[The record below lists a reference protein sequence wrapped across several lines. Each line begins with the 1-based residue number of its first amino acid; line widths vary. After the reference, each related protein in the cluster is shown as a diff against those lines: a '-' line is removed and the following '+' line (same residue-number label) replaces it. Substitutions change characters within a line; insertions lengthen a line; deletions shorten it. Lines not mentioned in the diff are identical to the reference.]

1 MLIGRF
7 GKTSGRPYLEG
18 RLGFPRLGKAGSI
31 SFLVDTGAD
40 CTVLMPA
47 DAIKIGIDYSTLRN
61 LTDSV
66 GVGGLSKDYSEDAVA
81 AFGDDKNVHL
91 YAINIR
97 ISIVNPDIISLP
109 SLLGRDII
117 QHWEAIFDF
126 SYNRLQMNVRYA
138 DSTMSINNPSS
149 GSPTLPSAPA

>member
-18 RLGFPRLGKAGSI
+18 RLGFPGLGKSGSV

-47 DAIKIGIDYSTLRN
+47 DAVKIGIDYSSLRN
-61 LTDSV
+61 PTVSV
-66 GVGGLSKDYSEDAVA
+66 GLGGLSNGYNENAFA
-81 AFGDDKNVHL
+81 AFSDEQNVYF
-91 YAINIR
+91 YAVRVHIAIAD
-97 ISIVNPDIISLP
+97 PDIMSLP

-126 SYNRLQMNVRYA
+126 SYDRLQMNVRYA
-138 DSTMSINNPSS
+138 DTTTSISKPS
-149 GSPTLPSAPA
+149 